1 MEWYIGECYMN
12 VIKID
17 LENLSDANELLNLA
31 DSNENIDVIQEKNF
45 NGDITTLELY
55 ISMTLNVI
63 ALIVPVLIKLIKY
76 KKIESL
82 VIDGDKIEV
91 KNISEDLAEKI
102 IFNKLKEHIDK

>member
-1 MEWYIGECYMN
+1 MN

-102 IFNKLKEHIDK
+102 IFIAIQKKYKAVDKGGKIEA

>member
-1 MEWYIGECYMN
+1 MN

-91 KNISEDLAEKI
+91 KNFGRG
-102 IFNKLKEHIDK
+102 IFNIWN

>member
-1 MEWYIGECYMN
+1 MN

>member
-1 MEWYIGECYMN
+1 MN

-102 IFNKLKEHIDK
+102 M